1 MPGYRF
7 AEVLF
12 RSMEMSIKEFFS
24 GTTSWLKG
32 SRMASPIE
40 IDDEGLISQE
50 DDSMEPVHEE
60 SVPEESERNSEVLVK
75 TISPM
80 DSGHPGSPGLEKLH
94 DGLNRLIEQLRG
106 INDNLNRQSSRHEEL
121 MNRIEQLP
129 HLLQGFPGAVE
140 NQKQVT
146 EQLIQQLKENA
157 IKDQQFSDA
166 VAKIPTET
174 AKQTDALINIDH
186 QLAAAAD
193 NDVQMVENFNKFNQT
208 LEKLDESSLSQTDS
222 ILQMSK
228 TFSASDRYLKYII
241 SRQNKRFLWV
251 MVSAVGVCIA
261 VIAALIGIVIYLRQV
276 Q

>member
-1 MPGYRF
+1 
-7 AEVLF
+7 
-12 RSMEMSIKEFFS
+12 MSIKEFFS
-24 GTTSWLKG
+24 GTTSWLRG
-32 SRMASPIE
+32 GRMASPTD
-40 IDDEGLISQE
+40 IDEDGLISQE
-50 DDSMEPVHEE
+50 DDSEIRMDSLGEAVNEE
-60 SVPEESERNSEVLVK
+60 SVSEESRNNNEVLVK
-75 TISPM
+75 TITPI
-80 DSGHPGSPGLEKLH
+80 DKHPGTPGLEKLH

-121 MNRIEQLP
+121 MSRIEQLP

-140 NQKQVT
+140 NQRQVT

-157 IKDQQFSDA
+157 LKDQQFMDA

-193 NDVQMVENFNKFNQT
+193 NDVQMVENFNKFNKT
-208 LEKLDESSLSQTDS
+208 LEKLDDSSLSQTDS

-228 TFSASDRYLKYII
+228 TFAASDRYLKYII

-251 MVSAVGVCIA
+251 TASAIGVCII
-261 VIAALIGIVIYLRQV
+261 VVAALVGIIIYLTHV